1 MSLGIS
7 MFNTSCIQTIEKYS
21 TARRLVTIHFYWT
34 LRQDEITFIRQTLKL
49 VLLIVRYGKQIEKY
63 ITDILDFLVLKQ
75 KS

>member
-1 MSLGIS
+1 
-7 MFNTSCIQTIEKYS
+7 MFNTSCIQTIEIYS
-21 TARRLVTIHFYWT
+21 TARRLVTIHLIYWT

-49 VLLIVRYGKQIEKY
+49 VLLIVRYGKQIVKY